1 VFARRPLEAHHS
13 EVAAP
18 TVVKAIYAPPRARR
32 RREVAAPATY
42 RLRLERETPD
52 GAGVTIHAW
61 GGIPHARVGPLL
73 EGLASY
79 LPWLARAAA
88 AREALRKVADLFR

>member
-1 VFARRPLEAHHS
+1 MAG
-13 EVAAP
+13 P
-18 TVVKAIYAPPRARR
+18 TTIKAIYAPPRAPRR

-52 GAGVTIHAW
+52 GAGQTIHAW
-61 GGIPHARVGPLL
+61 SGIPHERVGPLL
-73 EGLASY
+73 ETLAAY

-88 AREALRKVADLFR
+88 ARDAFRKVADLFR